1 MSTVIPVLPTP
12 PQPSDTPSQ
21 FNSKAFALLGGL
33 PEFVTKANALGAEVE
48 QNATAAAS
56 AKTAAA
62 ASQTAAKTS
71 ETNSASSK
79 TAAANSATAAA
90 SSQTAAKTSETNAK
104 ASETAAANSAT
115 AAASSQTAAKTSE
128 TNAKASETAA
138 ANSATA
144 AASSQTAAKTS
155 ETNAA
160 SSKTAAAN
168 SATAAASS
176 QTAAKTSETNSK
188 ASETASANSATAAAS
203 AATRAE
209 DAAATNVN
217 AVQRTAATGAA
228 LLPEGINAQRPA
240 IGSIPAGAFVVRGS
254 TQDAADYKGEFWD
267 RVAATWKV
275 IADRTWVGQQITA
288 AVNLVKDWVDQQVG
302 FAIIYPN
309 GGTAA
314 SPASVAANSR
324 YVSGNP
330 FPGTHV
336 LCELE
341 ILYNGVWQSPGFSG
355 SGYQQFL
362 SHGAQASMYGAGEII
377 VQTGINSVVAYSAIT
392 GGGGG
397 IGSGVFVT
405 SAPCRVKVWKSK
417 GVI

>member
-1 MSTVIPVLPTP
+1 MVTQIDPISTPPTP
-12 PQPSDTPSQ
+12 ADTPADFEQKASQ
-21 FNSKAFALLGGL
+21 VWADLYVAVPKMNLQAQ
-33 PEFVTKANALGAEVE
+33 EVE
-48 QNATAAAS
+48 VL
-56 AKTAAA
+56 
-62 ASQTAAKTS
+62 SQS
-71 ETNSASSK
+71 
-79 TAAANSATAAA
+79 AA
-90 SSQTAAKTSETNAK
+90 SSQAAAKTSETNA
-104 ASETAAANSAT
+104 ASSKN
-115 AAASSQTAAKTSE
+115 AAASSA
-128 TNAKASETAA
+128 
-138 ANSATA
+138 
-144 AASSQTAAKTS
+144 TAAKTS

-176 QTAAKTSETNSK
+176 QTAAKTSETNAASSKTAAASSASAAASSQTAAKTSETNAK
-188 ASETASANSATAAAS
+188 ASETASASSATAAAS

-209 DAAATNVN
+209 NAASANVN
-217 AVQRTAATGAA
+217 AVQRTALTGAA
-228 LLPEGINAQRPA
+228 LLPEGTNAQRPA
-240 IGSIPAGAFVVRGS
+240 TGSIPAGAFVVRGS

-267 RVAATWKV
+267 RVAAVWKV
-275 IADRTWVGQQITA
+275 IADRTWVALQIQSLKDWFDQQI
-288 AVNLVKDWVDQQVG
+288 G

-314 SPASVAANSR
+314 SPASIAANSR

-330 FPGTHV
+330 FPGSHV

-341 ILYNGVWQSPGFSG
+341 VLYSGVWQSPGFSG

-417 GVI
+417 GAI

>member
-1 MSTVIPVLPTP
+1 MSTIIQDLPTP

-21 FNSKAFALLGGL
+21 FNSKAFALLGSL
-33 PEFVTKANALGAEVE
+33 PGFVDQTNALGAEVE
-48 QNATAAAS
+48 QNATAAGQ

-62 ASQTAAKTS
+62 SSQSAAKTS
-71 ETNSASSK
+71 ETNAATSRTNAASSATAAAASASAAALSQAAAK
-79 TAAANSATAAA
+79 TSETNAAASSGAAASSQSAAASSASAAASSQSAAASSASAASSSQSAAKTSETNAATSRTNAANSATAAA
-90 SSQTAAKTSETNAK
+90 SSQAAAKTSETNAK
-104 ASETAAANSAT
+104 TSETAAAGSA
-115 AAASSQTAAKTSE
+115 S
-128 TNAKASETAA
+128 
-138 ANSATA
+138 
-144 AASSQTAAKTS
+144 
-155 ETNAA
+155 
-160 SSKTAAAN
+160 
-168 SATAAASS
+168 
-176 QTAAKTSETNSK
+176 
-188 ASETASANSATAAAS
+188 AAAS

-228 LLPEGINAQRPA
+228 LLPEGTNAQRPA
-240 IGSIPAGAFVVRGS
+240 TGSIPAGAFVARGS

-267 RVAATWKV
+267 RVAAVWKV
-275 IADRTWVGQQITA
+275 IADRTWVALQIQA
-288 AVNLVKDWVDQQVG
+288 VKDWVDQQVG

-330 FPGTHV
+330 FPGSHV

-341 ILYNGVWQSPGFSG
+341 VLYNGVWQSPGFSG

-362 SHGAQASMYGAGEII
+362 SHGANASMYGAGEII

>member
-1 MSTVIPVLPTP
+1 MSTKIQDLPTP
-12 PQPSDTPSQ
+12 PQPSDTPAE
-21 FNSKAFALLGGL
+21 FNSHAFSLLGAL
-33 PEFVTKANALGAEVE
+33 PGFVAQTNALGAEVE
-48 QNATAAAS
+48 QNATAAVT
-56 AKTAAA
+56 AKNAAG

-71 ETNSASSK
+71 ETNSATSR

-90 SSQTAAKTSETNAK
+90 NSQTAAKTSETNSK
-104 ASETAAANSAT
+104 ASETASANSAT
-115 AAASSQTAAKTSE
+115 AAANSQTAAKTSE

-209 DAAATNVN
+209 NAAATNVN

-228 LLPEGINAQRPA
+228 LLPEGTNAQRPA
-240 IGSIPAGAFVVRGS
+240 TGSIPAGAFVARGS
-254 TQDAADYKGEFWD
+254 TQDGADYKGEFWD

-288 AVNLVKDWVDQQVG
+288 AVNSVKDWVDQQVG

-314 SPASVAANSR
+314 APANAAVNSR

-330 FPGTHV
+330 FGSSHV
-336 LCELE
+336 ICVPELF
-341 ILYNGVWQSPGFSG
+341 YNGIWADPGWDGNSG
-355 SGYQQFL
+355 TGN
-362 SHGAQASMYGAGEII
+362 ASYGARATQLSNNEII
-377 VQTGINSVVAYSAIT
+377 LQTGISALIIASNLT
-392 GGGGG
+392 GGGHAAPVGAA
-397 IGSGVFVT
+397 VFSV
-405 SAPCRVKVWKSK
+405 PMRVKIWKLK
-417 GVI
+417 GAI

>member
-1 MSTVIPVLPTP
+1 MSTIIQDLPPP

-21 FNSKAFALLGGL
+21 FNSKAFSLLGSL
-33 PEFVTKANALGAEVE
+33 PGFVSQTNTLGAEVE
-48 QNATAAAS
+48 QHATAAGQ

-62 ASQTAAKTS
+62 TSQSAAKTSETNAATSRTNAANSATAAANSATAAKTSETNAKTSETAAANSATAAANSQTAAKTSETNAKTSETAAANSATAAANSQTAAKTS

-90 SSQTAAKTSETNAK
+90 N
-104 ASETAAANSAT
+104 
-115 AAASSQTAAKTSE
+115 
-128 TNAKASETAA
+128 
-138 ANSATA
+138 
-144 AASSQTAAKTS
+144 
-155 ETNAA
+155 
-160 SSKTAAAN
+160 
-168 SATAAASS
+168 S

-188 ASETASANSATAAAS
+188 SSETASANSATAAAS

-209 DAAATNVN
+209 DAAASNVN

-228 LLPEGINAQRPA
+228 LLPEGTNAQRPA
-240 IGSIPAGAFVVRGS
+240 TGSIPAGAFLVRGS

-267 RVAATWKV
+267 RVAAAWKV
-275 IADRTWVGQQITA
+275 IADRTWVGVQIAA
-288 AVNLVKDWVDQQVG
+288 AVQAVKDWVNELFG

-309 GGTAA
+309 LGSAAAPANIAA
-314 SPASVAANSR
+314 SSR

-330 FPGTHV
+330 FPGSHV
-336 LCELE
+336 LCEVE
-341 ILYNGVWQSPGFSG
+341 VLYSGVWQSPGFSG

-362 SHGAQASMYGAGEII
+362 SHGAQASMYGASEII

-392 GGGGG
+392 GGSGG

-417 GVI
+417 GAI